1 DRSFVTNAPTD
12 PAIQTTLR
20 SGLQMARD
28 LSIRSW
34 AEGVESHED
43 WDFLQGLGCDLAQG
57 YFIAK
62 PMSADAYLQ
71 WMSDLATDP
80 TSIFI
85 A

>member
-1 DRSFVTNAPTD
+1 
-12 PAIQTTLR
+12 
-20 SGLQMARD
+20 MARD

-43 WDFLQGLGCDLAQG
+43 WDFLQGSAVISPKAI
-57 YFIAK
+57 FIAK